1 MMMRAPIL
9 MTCQSPLLTTP
20 DTLAPTVP
28 QLERLDRV
36 RYLARSQVGS
46 GIPAATDQGDRA
58 YDDRKLAE
66 GKTRQRAPDLG

>member
-1 MMMRAPIL
+1 
-9 MTCQSPLLTTP
+9 
-20 DTLAPTVP
+20 
-28 QLERLDRV
+28 LERLDRV